1 MNKEIKIEK
10 TEQCTIYVVGVSDK
24 YRIVQNSDDQFII
37 QKLYKE
43 TQTKGYLWW
52 KKTTTSEVWKSV
64 DKNGMKYYSVGIGI
78 HISNSHLFKTYKT
91 LEKAVK
97 WIEDYNKYP
106 IYH

>member
-64 DKNGMKYYSVGIGI
+64 DKNGMKYYSVGIRI

>member
-1 MNKEIKIEK
+1 MSKEIKIEK

-43 TQTKGYLWW
+43 TQTKGYFWR
-52 KKTTTSEVWKSV
+52 KKTTTSKVWKGV
-64 DKNGMKYYSVGIGI
+64 DKNGNKYWSGGRHF
-78 HISNSHLFKTYKT
+78 HISNIDLFKTYKT
-91 LEKAVK
+91 LKKAEK
-97 WIEDYNKYP
+97 WIKDYAKYP